1 MYAIALYS
9 AHTCLLQL
17 LSHTMARTLVVENF
31 IYLFLLADREDII
44 FNVTVTVTAN
54 DEAAMKAIDLTRL
67 DLLITLTTQRTVQY
81 SRT

>member
-44 FNVTVTVTAN
+44 FNVT
-54 DEAAMKAIDLTRL
+54 AIPVHDNTRE
-67 DLLITLTTQRTVQY
+67 TPPPE
-81 SRT
+81 SP

>member
-44 FNVTVTVTAN
+44 FNVTVLART
-54 DEAAMKAIDLTRL
+54 DG
-67 DLLITLTTQRTVQY
+67 DLL
-81 SRT
+81 S